1 MIKED
6 HTVKGEFMAR
16 LKCPKCETELDE
28 IIRVIEIRC
37 RYDKQ
42 DDDYL
47 TQEKGSDLS
56 IVVRN
61 AGLNSMSFKNPL
73 LTLNCMK
80 LTFFL
85 FLLFLTP
92 EL

>member
-47 TQEKGSDLS
+47 TQREGERFVDCCPKC
-56 IVVRN
+56 R
-61 AGLNSMSFKNPL
+61 A
-73 LTLNCMK
+73 
-80 LTFFL
+80 
-85 FLLFLTP
+85 
-92 EL
+92 ELDVF

>member
-1 MIKED
+1 
-6 HTVKGEFMAR
+6 MAR

-47 TQEKGSDLS
+47 TQREGERFVDCCPKC
-56 IVVRN
+56 R
-61 AGLNSMSFKNPL
+61 A
-73 LTLNCMK
+73 
-80 LTFFL
+80 
-85 FLLFLTP
+85 
-92 EL
+92 ELDVF